1 MKKLLLLTAALLPGL
16 LAHSQEAEDL
26 GSSYAEVSVVARAE
40 FSSDEELHHLG
51 NSSFYALLEGAFSP
65 KLSYYVQAHL
75 LCCVPSYLYKN
86 TLYSNSTNWL
96 DYAYL
101 DYEFSQ
107 FDVLLGKTCLAF
119 ANCEF
124 DLDDFDINYET
135 ASTFWL
141 NMPAYQWGAQF
152 SWNHDDFTLSAQA
165 ATSPF
170 GERPFASGKFAYS
183 LKYSVDYREHFNDQY
198 SFNFIQR
205 PDGSFLK
212 LFCVGL
218 DFQTGKWNF
227 ILDGSFDLFT
237 YKIPNCKSFQATY
250 TLDDKWSFMARVGW
264 DNMGEEWEKSDN
276 RFYGG
281 LRAFWN
287 PIEQLRVHAL
297 AGFDSII
304 NAPTFNIGLT
314 WKMSL

>member
-1 MKKLLLLTAALLPGL
+1 M
-16 LAHSQEAEDL
+16 
-26 GSSYAEVSVVARAE
+26 YI
-40 FSSDEELHHLG
+40 
-51 NSSFYALLEGAFSP
+51 
-65 KLSYYVQAHL
+65 
-75 LCCVPSYLYKN
+75 
-86 TLYSNSTNWL
+86 NSTNWL
-96 DYAYL
+96 DYAYI

-107 FDVLLGKTCLAF
+107 FDVLVGKNCVAF
-119 ANCEF
+119 ANCEY
-124 DLDDFDINYET
+124 DLDDFDVNYET
-135 ASTFWL
+135 ASTLWL

-165 ATSPF
+165 VTSPF

-218 DFQTGKWNF
+218 DFQAGKWNF

-250 TLDDKWSFMARVGW
+250 TLDDKWSFMAHVGW